1 MMKVKTAIVPLL
13 VAGAAL
19 AALNSAAVAQGT
31 KRVTAQVQWSVKGQG
46 AQQLI
51 KPALLKLPT
60 GEELLVPEDG
70 SESFDYGVDV
80 TLTFD
85 ADPNML
91 PGGMMSRATNGA
103 PMIFGFIA
111 GNVMPYGGK
120 LIALNGTFS
129 AKHELTQKQPCS
141 PLKKN
146 EHGMGSTGANAVL
159 SGATK
164 FDAGN
169 ATIQLTFQGDAPSHF
184 VAGASGLKLSG
195 DVRYACGQTAKMS
208 LEPAFEMS
216 LPFDP
221 RSAGWVVAT
230 TKTPEGVVMTASWK
244 GEEQGYKIEKFGK
257 LTWSVK

>member
-1 MMKVKTAIVPLL
+1 MKIQRRLRQMMTI
-13 VAGAAL
+13 GIAL
-19 AALNSAAVAQGT
+19 AATYEAAIAQST

-46 AQQLI
+46 AQQMI

-60 GEELLVPEDG
+60 GEELLIPEDG
-70 SESFDYGVDV
+70 AETFDYGVDV

-91 PGGMMSRATNGA
+91 PGGVMSRATNGA

-111 GNVMPYGGK
+111 GNVMPYGGR

-129 AKHELTQKQPCS
+129 AKHDLTQKQPCS
-141 PLKKN
+141 PLKKDQ
-146 EHGMGSTGANAVL
+146 HGMGSSGANAVL
-159 SGATK
+159 SGTTK

-169 ATIQLTFQGDAPSHF
+169 ATIQLTFQGDTPAHF
-184 VAGASGLKLSG
+184 MAGARGLTLNG
-195 DVRYACGQTAKMS
+195 DVRYACGQTARMS
-208 LEPAFEMS
+208 LDPSFEMS

-230 TKTPEGVVMTASWK
+230 TKTTDGVVMTASWK
-244 GEEQGYKIEKFGK
+244 GEEQGYRVEKYGK